1 MSETSLAG
9 RVDSITDSATKNVEE
24 LTGAT
29 KEFVE
34 SNNLVTKFVFI
45 LGVLLLFLYGM
56 RMLISLL
63 GWFFMAS
70 PTPYISKGLTN
81 PDTSYQFEVNP
92 NIRGSVPILR
102 SNNARTGVEFTYS
115 VWLFVDGL
123 KGNGTSSNKYNPI
136 FNKGD
141 IDYKDSNGLS
151 RSAAP
156 GLYISE
162 SDNKLKIRMNVFHK
176 DPLGTGGGHCAKS
189 STYGGATGTDTCAPI
204 TNATDCDYQS
214 WCEWRTGNITSSEIY
229 DDITI
234 TDIPLKKWFNV
245 MIRCEG
251 NMVDVFINGM
261 VVKRHKLSGIPRQ
274 NYNKVYLTPNNP
286 FKGFVSDLR
295 YWNYSM
301 GTNEIY
307 NLISRGPNTKNLKAE
322 QSLDG
327 TVPRYFSTSW
337 FLKN

>member
-24 LTGAT
+24 LSGAT

-63 GWFFMAS
+63 GWAFMAS

-102 SNNARTGVEFTYS
+102 SKNARTGVEFTYS

-123 KGNGTSSNKYNPI
+123 KGNSTSSNKYNPI

-141 IDYKDSNGLS
+141 IDYKDSNGIS
-151 RSAAP
+151 RNAAP

-162 SDNKLKIRMNVFHK
+162 STNNLKVRMNVFHK
-176 DPLGTGGGHCAKS
+176 YPLDTSGTANS
-189 STYGGATGTDTCAPI
+189 
-204 TNATDCDYQS
+204 
-214 WCEWRTGNITSSEIY
+214 NITSSSIY

-261 VVKRHKLSGIPRQ
+261 IVKRHKLSGIPRQ
-274 NYNKVYLTPNNP
+274 NYNKVFLTPNNP
-286 FKGFVSDLR
+286 FSGFVSDLR
-295 YWNYSM
+295 YWNYSL

-307 NLISRGPNTKNLKAE
+307 NLISKGPNTKNLKAE

>member
-102 SNNARTGVEFTYS
+102 SKNGRSGVEFTYS
-115 VWLFVDGL
+115 VWLFVADL
-123 KGNGTSSNKYNPI
+123 KGNESSSNKYNTI

-141 IDYKDSNGLS
+141 IDYKDSNGMS

-162 SDNKLKIRMNVFHK
+162 SSNNLKVRMNVFHK
-176 DPLGTGGGHCAKS
+176 DPLGA
-189 STYGGATGTDTCAPI
+189 
-204 TNATDCDYQS
+204 
-214 WCEWRTGNITSSEIY
+214 GNITSSDIY

-251 NMVDVFINGM
+251 NMVDIFINGM
-261 VVKRHKLSGIPRQ
+261 IVKRHKLSGIPRQ
-274 NYNKVYLTPNNP
+274 NYNKVFLTPNNP

-327 TVPRYFSTSW
+327 TLPRYFSTSW

>member
-102 SNNARTGVEFTYS
+102 SKNGRSGVEFTYS
-115 VWLFVDGL
+115 VWLFVADL
-123 KGNGTSSNKYNPI
+123 KGNESSSNKYNTI

-141 IDYKDSNGLS
+141 IDYKDSNGMS

-162 SDNKLKIRMNVFHK
+162 SSNNLKVRMNVFHK
-176 DPLGTGGGHCAKS
+176 DPLGA
-189 STYGGATGTDTCAPI
+189 
-204 TNATDCDYQS
+204 
-214 WCEWRTGNITSSEIY
+214 GNITSSDIY

-251 NMVDVFINGM
+251 NMVDIFINGM
-261 VVKRHKLSGIPRQ
+261 IVKRHKLSGIPRQ
-274 NYNKVYLTPNNP
+274 NYNKVFLTPNNP

-295 YWNYSM
+295 YWNYSIF
-301 GTNEIY
+301 NRKCFKRRY
-307 NLISRGPNTKNLKAE
+307 NLC
-322 QSLDG
+322 
-327 TVPRYFSTSW
+327 
-337 FLKN
+337 

>member
-1 MSETSLAG
+1 MSETSLTG
-9 RVDSITDSATKNVEE
+9 RVDSITDSATKNIGE
-24 LTGAT
+24 LSGAT
-29 KEFVE
+29 KEFVQ

-63 GWFFMAS
+63 SWFFMAS

-81 PDTSYQFEVNP
+81 PDTSYKFEVNP
-92 NIRGSVPILR
+92 NIRESVPILR
-102 SNNARTGVEFTYS
+102 SKNARTGVEFTYS
-115 VWLFVDGL
+115 VWLFIDGL
-123 KGNGTSSNKYNPI
+123 KGPENNSKYNVI

-141 IDYKDSNGLS
+141 IDYNDNEGMF
-151 RSAAP
+151 RTAGP
-156 GLYISE
+156 GLYIS
-162 SDNKLKIRMNVFHK
+162 DTNNNLKVRMNVFHK
-176 DPLGTGGGHCAKS
+176 NPANSASPSDIH
-189 STYGGATGTDTCAPI
+189 
-204 TNATDCDYQS
+204 
-214 WCEWRTGNITSSEIY
+214 

-234 TDIPLKKWFNV
+234 TDIPLKKWVNV

-251 NMVDVFINGM
+251 NMVDIFINGM
-261 VVKRHKLSGIPRQ
+261 IVKRHKLSGIPRQ
-274 NYNKVYLTPNNP
+274 NYNKVFLTPNNP

-295 YWNYSM
+295 YWNYSL

-307 NLISRGPNTKNLKAE
+307 NLISKGPNTKNLKAE

-327 TVPRYFSTSW
+327 TVPRYFATSW

>member
-1 MSETSLAG
+1 MSESSLAS

-102 SNNARTGVEFTYS
+102 SKNGRSGVEFTYS

-123 KGNGTSSNKYNPI
+123 KGNGTSSNKYSPI

-141 IDYKDSNGLS
+141 IDYKDSSGMS

-162 SDNKLKIRMNVFHK
+162 SSNNLKVRMNVFHK
-176 DPLGTGGGHCAKS
+176 TPLDTTG
-189 STYGGATGTDTCAPI
+189 
-204 TNATDCDYQS
+204 
-214 WCEWRTGNITSSEIY
+214 RTINPNITSSDIY

-261 VVKRHKLSGIPRQ
+261 IVKRHKLSGIPRQ
-274 NYNKVYLTPNNP
+274 NYNKVFLTPNNP

-307 NLISRGPNTKNLKAE
+307 NLISKGPNTKNLKAE

>member
-1 MSETSLAG
+1 MSDSSLAG

-102 SNNARTGVEFTYS
+102 SKNGRSGVEFTYS
-115 VWLFVDGL
+115 VWLFVADL
-123 KGNGTSSNKYNPI
+123 KGNESSSNKYNTI

-141 IDYKDSNGLS
+141 IDYKDSNGMS

-162 SDNKLKIRMNVFHK
+162 SSNNLKVRMNVFHK
-176 DPLGTGGGHCAKS
+176 DPLGA
-189 STYGGATGTDTCAPI
+189 
-204 TNATDCDYQS
+204 
-214 WCEWRTGNITSSEIY
+214 GNITSSDIY

-251 NMVDVFINGM
+251 NMVDIFINGM
-261 VVKRHKLSGIPRQ
+261 IVKRHKLSGIPRQ
-274 NYNKVYLTPNNP
+274 NYNKVFLTPNNP

-327 TVPRYFSTSW
+327 TLPRYFSTSW

>member
-102 SNNARTGVEFTYS
+102 SKNARSGVEFTYS

-123 KGNGTSSNKYNPI
+123 KGNGTASNKYNPI

-141 IDYKDSNGLS
+141 IDYKDSNGMS

-176 DPLGTGGGHCAKS
+176 NPIGAELETGTCSSIRTGS
-189 STYGGATGTDTCAPI
+189 STR
-204 TNATDCDYQS
+204 
-214 WCEWRTGNITSSEIY
+214 WRTEPCPTF
-229 DDITI
+229 DAATCK
-234 TDIPLKKWFNV
+234 TA
-245 MIRCEG
+245 
-251 NMVDVFINGM
+251 
-261 VVKRHKLSGIPRQ
+261 
-274 NYNKVYLTPNNP
+274 
-286 FKGFVSDLR
+286 
-295 YWNYSM
+295 
-301 GTNEIY
+301 
-307 NLISRGPNTKNLKAE
+307 TK
-322 QSLDG
+322 
-327 TVPRYFSTSW
+327 
-337 FLKN
+337 

>member
-102 SNNARTGVEFTYS
+102 SKNGRSGVEFTYS
-115 VWLFVDGL
+115 VWLFVADL
-123 KGNGTSSNKYNPI
+123 KGNESSSNKYNTV

-141 IDYKDSNGLS
+141 IDYKDSNGMS

-162 SDNKLKIRMNVFHK
+162 SSNNLKVRMNVFHK
-176 DPLGTGGGHCAKS
+176 DPLGA
-189 STYGGATGTDTCAPI
+189 
-204 TNATDCDYQS
+204 
-214 WCEWRTGNITSSEIY
+214 GNITSSDIY

-251 NMVDVFINGM
+251 NMVDIFINGM
-261 VVKRHKLSGIPRQ
+261 IVKRHKLSGIPRQ
-274 NYNKVYLTPNNP
+274 NYNKVFLTPNNP

-327 TVPRYFSTSW
+327 TLPRYFSTSW

>member
-81 PDTSYQFEVNP
+81 PDTSYKFEVNP

-102 SNNARTGVEFTYS
+102 SNNARSGVEFTYS

-141 IDYKDSNGLS
+141 IDYKDNNGLS

-162 SDNKLKIRMNVFHK
+162 STNNLKVRMNVFHK
-176 DPLGTGGGHCAKS
+176 APLDTTG
-189 STYGGATGTDTCAPI
+189 
-204 TNATDCDYQS
+204 
-214 WCEWRTGNITSSEIY
+214 ITSSEIY

-274 NYNKVYLTPNNP
+274 NYNKVFLTPNNP

-327 TVPRYFSTSW
+327 TLPRYFSTSW

>member
-1 MSETSLAG
+1 MSDTSLANKF
-9 RVDSITDSATKNVEE
+9 DSITDSATKNAQE
-24 LTGAT
+24 LSGAT

-92 NIRGSVPILR
+92 NLKKSIPVLR
-102 SNNARTGVEFTYS
+102 SKNGRTGVEFTYS

-123 KGNGTSSNKYNPI
+123 KGSNKAKYNTI

-141 IDYKDSNGLS
+141 MDYKDNMGIS
-151 RSAAP
+151 RIAGP
-156 GLYISE
+156 GLYINE
-162 SDNKLKIRMNVFHK
+162 GTNKLKIRMNVFHK
-176 DPLGTGGGHCAKS
+176 DPVSTPIGS
-189 STYGGATGTDTCAPI
+189 SDI
-204 TNATDCDYQS
+204 S
-214 WCEWRTGNITSSEIY
+214 
-229 DDITI
+229 DDIEI

-251 NMVDVFINGM
+251 NMVDIFINGM
-261 VVKRHKLSGIPRQ
+261 VVKRHKLTGIPRQ
-274 NYNKVYLTPNNP
+274 NYNKVFLTPTNP
-286 FKGFVSDLR
+286 FNGFVSDLR

-301 GTNEIY
+301 GTNEIF

-322 QSLDG
+322 QSLNG
-327 TVPRYFSTSW
+327 TLPRYFSTSW

>member
-102 SNNARTGVEFTYS
+102 SNNARSGVEFTYS
-115 VWLFVDGL
+115 VWLFINGL
-123 KGNGTSSNKYNPI
+123 KNDNSGINKYSAI

-141 IDYKDSNGLS
+141 MDYKDNSGMS
-151 RSAAP
+151 RIAGP
-156 GLYISE
+156 GLYINE
-162 SDNKLKIRMNVFHK
+162 STNNIKIRMNVFHK
-176 DPLGTGGGHCAKS
+176 KPIDNGAKN
-189 STYGGATGTDTCAPI
+189 TT
-204 TNATDCDYQS
+204 
-214 WCEWRTGNITSSEIY
+214 ITSNDIY
-229 DDITI
+229 DESKDN
-234 TDIPLKKWFNV
+234 DIPLKKWFNV
-245 MIRCEG
+245 MIT
-251 NMVDVFINGM
+251 M
-261 VVKRHKLSGIPRQ
+261 
-274 NYNKVYLTPNNP
+274 
-286 FKGFVSDLR
+286 
-295 YWNYSM
+295 
-301 GTNEIY
+301 
-307 NLISRGPNTKNLKAE
+307 
-322 QSLDG
+322 
-327 TVPRYFSTSW
+327 
-337 FLKN
+337 